1 MWRQAMFYNAKNCS
15 IEIDNTTMDYVTFG
29 HGEKNLIIIPGLGD
43 ALKSVKGMAFA
54 LSFMYRIFAKDYK
67 VYIFSRKNRIPETY
81 QIKDMA
87 RDMATVLNKLG
98 ITKTYV
104 LGVSQGGAIS
114 QYLAIDYP
122 EIVEKL
128 VLAVTLCRPNDTSKA
143 VLTKWINL
151 AKANDFKSIF
161 IDTAE
166 KTYTEKK
173 LKSLRF
179 FYPLLSKIS
188 KPKSLDRFITQAN
201 SCLNHNCYDEI
212 CKIKCSTF
220 VVGGDDDKIVG
231 NFSSNEIAE
240 LIPNSQ
246 LKIYHGLGHSAYE
259 EAKDFNKIV
268 LDFFNS

>member
-1 MWRQAMFYNAKNCS
+1 MFYNSKNCS

-29 HGEKNLIIIPGLGD
+29 YGEKNLIIIPGLGD
-43 ALKSVKGMAFA
+43 ALKSVKGMAFT
-54 LSFMYRIFAKDYK
+54 LSFLYRIFAKDYK
-67 VYIFSRKNRIPETY
+67 VYVFSRKNKIPETY
-81 QIKDMA
+81 QTKNMA
-87 RDMATVLNKLG
+87 KDMATVLYKLG

-104 LGVSQGGAIS
+104 LGVSQGGMVS

-128 VLAVTLCRPNDTSKA
+128 VLAVTLCRPNNTSKS

-151 AKANDFKSIF
+151 AKAGDFKNIF

-188 KPKSLDRFITQAN
+188 KPKSLDRFIIQAN
-201 SCLNHNCYDEI
+201 SCLTHNCYEEI
-212 CKIKCSTF
+212 SNIKCPTF
-220 VVGGDDDKIVG
+220 VVGADDDKIVG
-231 NFSSNEIAE
+231 NFAPTEIANK
-240 LIPNSQ
+240 ITDSR
-246 LKIYHGLGHSAYE
+246 LKIYNRLGHGAFE
-259 EAKDFNKIV
+259 EAKDFNNEV
-268 LDFFNS
+268 LNFFNS